1 MIKYYRLKNYLNAS
15 HFVVFNGRKGNVHPH
30 TWEFS
35 ALLVSCTEE
44 VTKFTD
50 TERKISAIFEP
61 YQNKVLNDVAP
72 FDSINPSLENMTEYF
87 IGRIEKAVEGFGYKL
102 VEVEGSETPVRTF
115 GVRID
120 DSMPSNEKKHISTE
134 SKKENEESSYK
145 SNEKNDSYSD
155 DCKSEND
162 ADAEDNGVY
171 EDDDDDSD
179 DASDDDDAD
188 PERYMYEDDDFIDDI
203 YDTDMDNYSQSN
215 IDMDNYSKSNIKR
228 LDDELSDKV
237 DVITDKILDSLISKI
252 YDRMSSIFVGKVN
265 NRRPS
270 NLKNGEKERKKF
282 NNEKYKKI
290 NKSKVIRSKRAESD
304 NFTNKNAKRNIV
316 KSESRINRHRRNPN
330 VDVKKLI
337 DKLEKL

>member
-120 DSMPSNEKKHISTE
+120 DSMPSNEKK
-134 SKKENEESSYK
+134 
-145 SNEKNDSYSD
+145 DSYSD
-155 DCKSEND
+155 DCKNEND
-162 ADAEDNGVY
+162 ADVEDAEAEDNDVY
-171 EDDDDDSD
+171 EDDDDNSD

-188 PERYMYEDDDFIDDI
+188 PDRYMYEDDDFIDDI

-215 IDMDNYSKSNIKR
+215 IDMDNYSKSNTKR
-228 LDDELSDKV
+228 PDDELSDKV

-265 NRRPS
+265 NRKPS
-270 NLKNGEKERKKF
+270 NLKNGEKDRKKF
-282 NNEKYKKI
+282 NNEKYKRI
-290 NKSKVIRSKRAESD
+290 NKSKVINNKRTGLD
-304 NFTNKNAKRNIV
+304 NYTNKNVKRNIV
-316 KSESRINRHRRNPN
+316 KSESRINRHRRNSN

>member
-120 DSMPSNEKKHISTE
+120 DSMPSNEKK
-134 SKKENEESSYK
+134 
-145 SNEKNDSYSD
+145 DSYSD
-155 DCKSEND
+155 DCKNENGADVED
-162 ADAEDNGVY
+162 AEAEDNDVY
-171 EDDDDDSD
+171 EDDDDNSD

-188 PERYMYEDDDFIDDI
+188 PDRYMYEDDDFIDDI

-215 IDMDNYSKSNIKR
+215 IDMDNYSKSNTKR
-228 LDDELSDKV
+228 PDDELSDKV

-265 NRRPS
+265 NRKPS
-270 NLKNGEKERKKF
+270 NLKNGEKDRKKF
-282 NNEKYKKI
+282 NNEKYKRI
-290 NKSKVIRSKRAESD
+290 NKSKVISNKRIGLD
-304 NFTNKNAKRNIV
+304 NYTNKNVKRNIV
-316 KSESRINRHRRNPN
+316 KSESRINRHRRNSN

>member
-120 DSMPSNEKKHISTE
+120 DSMPSNEKK
-134 SKKENEESSYK
+134 
-145 SNEKNDSYSD
+145 DSYSD
-155 DCKSEND
+155 DCKNENGADVED
-162 ADAEDNGVY
+162 AEAEDNDVY
-171 EDDDDDSD
+171 EDDDDNSD

-188 PERYMYEDDDFIDDI
+188 PNRYMYEDDDFIDDI

-215 IDMDNYSKSNIKR
+215 IDMDNYSKSNTKR
-228 LDDELSDKV
+228 PDDELSDKV

-265 NRRPS
+265 NRKPS
-270 NLKNGEKERKKF
+270 NLKNGEKDRKKF
-282 NNEKYKKI
+282 NNEKYKRI
-290 NKSKVIRSKRAESD
+290 NKSKVISNKRTGLD
-304 NFTNKNAKRNIV
+304 NYTNKNVKRNIV
-316 KSESRINRHRRNPN
+316 KSESRINRHRRNSN

>member
-120 DSMPSNEKKHISTE
+120 DSMPSNEKK
-134 SKKENEESSYK
+134 
-145 SNEKNDSYSD
+145 DSYSD
-155 DCKSEND
+155 DCKNENGADVED
-162 ADAEDNGVY
+162 AEAEDNDVY
-171 EDDDDDSD
+171 EDDDDNSD
-179 DASDDDDAD
+179 DASDDDDAAPD
-188 PERYMYEDDDFIDDI
+188 RYMYEDDDFIDDI

-215 IDMDNYSKSNIKR
+215 IDMDNYSKSNTKR
-228 LDDELSDKV
+228 PDDELSDKV

-265 NRRPS
+265 NRKPS
-270 NLKNGEKERKKF
+270 NLKNGEKDRKKF
-282 NNEKYKKI
+282 NNEKYKRI
-290 NKSKVIRSKRAESD
+290 NKSKVINNKRTGLD
-304 NFTNKNAKRNIV
+304 NYTNKNVKRNIV
-316 KSESRINRHRRNPN
+316 KSESRINRHRRNSN

>member
-50 TERKISAIFEP
+50 IERKISAIFEP
-61 YQNKVLNDVAP
+61 YQNKVLNDIAP

-120 DSMPSNEKKHISTE
+120 DSMPSNEKK
-134 SKKENEESSYK
+134 Y
-145 SNEKNDSYSD
+145 SYSD
-155 DCKSEND
+155 DCKNEND
-162 ADAEDNGVY
+162 ADVEDAEAEDNDVY
-171 EDDDDDSD
+171 EDDDDNSD

-188 PERYMYEDDDFIDDI
+188 PDRYMYEDDDFIDDI

-215 IDMDNYSKSNIKR
+215 IDMDNYSKSNTKR
-228 LDDELSDKV
+228 PDDELSDKV

-265 NRRPS
+265 NRKPS
-270 NLKNGEKERKKF
+270 NLKNGEKDRKKF
-282 NNEKYKKI
+282 NNEKYKRI
-290 NKSKVIRSKRAESD
+290 NKSKVINNKRTGLD
-304 NFTNKNAKRNIV
+304 NYTNKNVKRNIV
-316 KSESRINRHRRNPN
+316 KSESRINRHRRNSN

>member
-120 DSMPSNEKKHISTE
+120 DSMPSNEKK
-134 SKKENEESSYK
+134 
-145 SNEKNDSYSD
+145 DSYSD
-155 DCKSEND
+155 DCKNEND
-162 ADAEDNGVY
+162 ADVEDAEAEDNDVY
-171 EDDDDDSD
+171 EDDDDNSD
-179 DASDDDDAD
+179 DSSDDDDAD
-188 PERYMYEDDDFIDDI
+188 PDRYMYEDDDFIDDI

-215 IDMDNYSKSNIKR
+215 IDMDNYSKSNTKR
-228 LDDELSDKV
+228 PDDELSDKV

-265 NRRPS
+265 NRKPS
-270 NLKNGEKERKKF
+270 NLKNGEKDRKKF
-282 NNEKYKKI
+282 NNEKYKRI
-290 NKSKVIRSKRAESD
+290 NKSKVISNKRIGLD
-304 NFTNKNAKRNIV
+304 NYTNKNVKRNIV
-316 KSESRINRHRRNPN
+316 KSESRINRHRRNSN

>member
-1 MIKYYRLKNYLNAS
+1 MNAS

-120 DSMPSNEKKHISTE
+120 DSMPSNEKK
-134 SKKENEESSYK
+134 
-145 SNEKNDSYSD
+145 DSYSD
-155 DCKSEND
+155 DCKNENGADVED
-162 ADAEDNGVY
+162 AEAEDNDVY
-171 EDDDDDSD
+171 EDDDDNSD

-188 PERYMYEDDDFIDDI
+188 PNRYMYEDDDFIDDI

-215 IDMDNYSKSNIKR
+215 IDMDNYSKSNTKR
-228 LDDELSDKV
+228 PDDELSDKV

-265 NRRPS
+265 NRKPS
-270 NLKNGEKERKKF
+270 NLKNGEKDRKKF
-282 NNEKYKKI
+282 NNEKYKRI
-290 NKSKVIRSKRAESD
+290 NKSKVISNKRTGLD
-304 NFTNKNAKRNIV
+304 NYTNKNVKRNIV
-316 KSESRINRHRRNPN
+316 KSESRINRHRRNSN

>member
-120 DSMPSNEKKHISTE
+120 DSMPSNEKKD
-134 SKKENEESSYK
+134 Y
-145 SNEKNDSYSD
+145 YSD
-155 DCKSEND
+155 DCKNEND
-162 ADAEDNGVY
+162 ADVEDAEAEDNDVY
-171 EDDDDDSD
+171 EDDDDNSD

-188 PERYMYEDDDFIDDI
+188 PDRYMYEDDDFIDDI

-215 IDMDNYSKSNIKR
+215 IDMDNYSKSNTKR
-228 LDDELSDKV
+228 PDDELSDKV

-265 NRRPS
+265 NRKPS
-270 NLKNGEKERKKF
+270 NLKNGEKDRKKF
-282 NNEKYKKI
+282 NNEKYKRI
-290 NKSKVIRSKRAESD
+290 NKSKVISNKRTGLD
-304 NFTNKNAKRNIV
+304 NYTNKNVKRNIV
-316 KSESRINRHRRNPN
+316 KSESRINRHRRNSN

>member
-120 DSMPSNEKKHISTE
+120 DSMPSNEKK
-134 SKKENEESSYK
+134 
-145 SNEKNDSYSD
+145 DSYSD
-155 DCKSEND
+155 DCKNENGADVED
-162 ADAEDNGVY
+162 AEAEDNDVY
-171 EDDDDDSD
+171 EDDDDNSD

-188 PERYMYEDDDFIDDI
+188 PDRYMYEDDDFIDDI

-215 IDMDNYSKSNIKR
+215 IDMDNYSKSNTKR
-228 LDDELSDKV
+228 PDDELSDKV

-265 NRRPS
+265 NRKPS
-270 NLKNGEKERKKF
+270 NLKNGEKDRKKF
-282 NNEKYKKI
+282 NNEKYKRI
-290 NKSKVIRSKRAESD
+290 NKSKVINNKRTGLD
-304 NFTNKNAKRNIV
+304 NYTNKNVKRNIV
-316 KSESRINRHRRNPN
+316 KSESRINRHRRNSN

>member
-120 DSMPSNEKKHISTE
+120 DSMPSNEKK
-134 SKKENEESSYK
+134 
-145 SNEKNDSYSD
+145 DSYSD
-155 DCKSEND
+155 DCKNEND
-162 ADAEDNGVY
+162 ADVEDAEAEDNDVY
-171 EDDDDDSD
+171 EDDDDNSD
-179 DASDDDDAD
+179 DASDDYDAD
-188 PERYMYEDDDFIDDI
+188 PDRYMYEDDDFIDDI

-215 IDMDNYSKSNIKR
+215 IDMDNYSKSNTKR
-228 LDDELSDKV
+228 PDDELSDKV

-265 NRRPS
+265 NRKPS
-270 NLKNGEKERKKF
+270 NLKNGEKNRKKF
-282 NNEKYKKI
+282 NNEKYKRI
-290 NKSKVIRSKRAESD
+290 NKSKVINNKRTGLD
-304 NFTNKNAKRNIV
+304 NYTNKNVKRNIV
-316 KSESRINRHRRNPN
+316 KSESRINRHRRNSN

>member
-120 DSMPSNEKKHISTE
+120 DSMPSNEKKD
-134 SKKENEESSYK
+134 Y
-145 SNEKNDSYSD
+145 YSD
-155 DCKSEND
+155 DCKNEND
-162 ADAEDNGVY
+162 ADVEDAEAEDNDVY
-171 EDDDDDSD
+171 EDDDDNSD

-188 PERYMYEDDDFIDDI
+188 PNRYMYEDDDFIDDI

-215 IDMDNYSKSNIKR
+215 IDMDNYSKSNTKR
-228 LDDELSDKV
+228 PDDELSDKV

-265 NRRPS
+265 NRKPS
-270 NLKNGEKERKKF
+270 NLKNGEKDRKKF
-282 NNEKYKKI
+282 NNEKYKRI
-290 NKSKVIRSKRAESD
+290 NKSKVISNKRTGLD
-304 NFTNKNAKRNIV
+304 NYTNKNVKRNIV
-316 KSESRINRHRRNPN
+316 KSEGRINRHRRNSN

>member
-61 YQNKVLNDVAP
+61 YQNKVLNDIAP

-120 DSMPSNEKKHISTE
+120 DSMPSNEKKD
-134 SKKENEESSYK
+134 Y
-145 SNEKNDSYSD
+145 YSD
-155 DCKSEND
+155 DCKNEND
-162 ADAEDNGVY
+162 ADVEDAEAEDNDVY
-171 EDDDDDSD
+171 EDDDDNSD

-188 PERYMYEDDDFIDDI
+188 PDRYMYEDDDFIDDI

-215 IDMDNYSKSNIKR
+215 IDMDNYSKSNTKR
-228 LDDELSDKV
+228 PDDELSDKV

-265 NRRPS
+265 NRKPS
-270 NLKNGEKERKKF
+270 NLKNGEKNRKKF
-282 NNEKYKKI
+282 NNEKYKRI
-290 NKSKVIRSKRAESD
+290 NKSKVINNKRTGLD
-304 NFTNKNAKRNIV
+304 NYTNKNVKRNIV
-316 KSESRINRHRRNPN
+316 KSESRINRHRRNSN

>member
-120 DSMPSNEKKHISTE
+120 DSMPSNEKK
-134 SKKENEESSYK
+134 Y
-145 SNEKNDSYSD
+145 SYSD
-155 DCKSEND
+155 DCKNEND
-162 ADAEDNGVY
+162 ADVEDAEAEDNDVY
-171 EDDDDDSD
+171 EDDDDNSD
-179 DASDDDDAD
+179 DSSDDDDAD
-188 PERYMYEDDDFIDDI
+188 PDRYMYEDDDFIDDI

-215 IDMDNYSKSNIKR
+215 IDMDNYSKSNTKR
-228 LDDELSDKV
+228 PDDELSDKV

-265 NRRPS
+265 NRKPS
-270 NLKNGEKERKKF
+270 NLKNGEKNRKKF
-282 NNEKYKKI
+282 NNEKYKRI
-290 NKSKVIRSKRAESD
+290 NKSKVINNKRTGLD
-304 NFTNKNAKRNIV
+304 NYTNKNVKRNIV
-316 KSESRINRHRRNPN
+316 KSESRINRHRRNSN

>member
-120 DSMPSNEKKHISTE
+120 DSMPSNEKKD
-134 SKKENEESSYK
+134 Y
-145 SNEKNDSYSD
+145 YSD
-155 DCKSEND
+155 DCKNEND
-162 ADAEDNGVY
+162 ADVEDAEAEDNDVY
-171 EDDDDDSD
+171 EDDDDNSD

-188 PERYMYEDDDFIDDI
+188 PDRYMYEDDDFIDDI

-215 IDMDNYSKSNIKR
+215 IDMDNYSKSNTKR
-228 LDDELSDKV
+228 PDDELSDKV

-265 NRRPS
+265 NRKPS

>member
-120 DSMPSNEKKHISTE
+120 DSMPSNEKKD
-134 SKKENEESSYK
+134 Y
-145 SNEKNDSYSD
+145 YSD
-155 DCKSEND
+155 DCKNEND
-162 ADAEDNGVY
+162 ADVEDAEAEDNDVY
-171 EDDDDDSD
+171 EDDDDNSD

-188 PERYMYEDDDFIDDI
+188 PDRYMYEDDDFIDDI

-215 IDMDNYSKSNIKR
+215 IDMDNYSKSNTKR
-228 LDDELSDKV
+228 PDDELSDKV

-265 NRRPS
+265 NRKPS
-270 NLKNGEKERKKF
+270 NLKNGEKNRKKF
-282 NNEKYKKI
+282 NNEKYKRI
-290 NKSKVIRSKRAESD
+290 NKSKVINNKRTGLD
-304 NFTNKNAKRNIV
+304 NYTNKNVKRNIV
-316 KSESRINRHRRNPN
+316 KSESRINRHRRNSN

>member
-1 MIKYYRLKNYLNAS
+1 MNAS

-120 DSMPSNEKKHISTE
+120 DSMPSNEKK
-134 SKKENEESSYK
+134 
-145 SNEKNDSYSD
+145 DSYSD
-155 DCKSEND
+155 DCKNENGADVED
-162 ADAEDNGVY
+162 AEAEDNDVY
-171 EDDDDDSD
+171 EDDDDNSD

-188 PERYMYEDDDFIDDI
+188 PNRYMYEDDDFIDDI

-215 IDMDNYSKSNIKR
+215 IDMDNYSKSNTKR
-228 LDDELSDKV
+228 PDDELSDKV

-265 NRRPS
+265 NRKPS
-270 NLKNGEKERKKF
+270 NLKNGEKDRKK
-282 NNEKYKKI
+282 
-290 NKSKVIRSKRAESD
+290 V
-304 NFTNKNAKRNIV
+304 
-316 KSESRINRHRRNPN
+316 
-330 VDVKKLI
+330 
-337 DKLEKL
+337 

>member
-120 DSMPSNEKKHISTE
+120 DSMPSNEKK
-134 SKKENEESSYK
+134 
-145 SNEKNDSYSD
+145 DSYSD
-155 DCKSEND
+155 DCKNENGADVED
-162 ADAEDNGVY
+162 AEAEDNDVY
-171 EDDDDDSD
+171 EDDDDNSD
-179 DASDDDDAD
+179 DASDDDDAAPD
-188 PERYMYEDDDFIDDI
+188 RYMYEDDDFIDDI

-215 IDMDNYSKSNIKR
+215 IDMDNYSKSNTKR
-228 LDDELSDKV
+228 PDDELSDKV

-265 NRRPS
+265 NRKPS
-270 NLKNGEKERKKF
+270 NLKNGEKNRKKF
-282 NNEKYKKI
+282 NNEKYKRI
-290 NKSKVIRSKRAESD
+290 NKSKVINNKRTGLD
-304 NFTNKNAKRNIV
+304 NYTNKNVKRNIV
-316 KSESRINRHRRNPN
+316 KSESRINRHRRNSN

>member
-120 DSMPSNEKKHISTE
+120 DSMPSNEKK
-134 SKKENEESSYK
+134 
-145 SNEKNDSYSD
+145 DSYSD
-155 DCKSEND
+155 DCKNENGADVED
-162 ADAEDNGVY
+162 AEAEDNDVY
-171 EDDDDDSD
+171 EDDDDNSD

-188 PERYMYEDDDFIDDI
+188 PDRYMYEDDDFIDDI

-215 IDMDNYSKSNIKR
+215 IDMDNYSKSNTKR
-228 LDDELSDKV
+228 PDDELSDKV

-265 NRRPS
+265 NRKPS
-270 NLKNGEKERKKF
+270 NLKNGEKDRKKF
-282 NNEKYKKI
+282 NNEKYKRI
-290 NKSKVIRSKRAESD
+290 NKSKVISNKRTGLD
-304 NFTNKNAKRNIV
+304 NYTNKNVKRNIV
-316 KSESRINRHRRNPN
+316 KSESRINRHRRNSN

>member
-120 DSMPSNEKKHISTE
+120 DSMPSNEKK
-134 SKKENEESSYK
+134 
-145 SNEKNDSYSD
+145 DSYSD
-155 DCKSEND
+155 DCKNEND
-162 ADAEDNGVY
+162 AAEAEDNDVY

-188 PERYMYEDDDFIDDI
+188 PDRYMYEDDDFIDDI

-215 IDMDNYSKSNIKR
+215 IDMDNYSNLNTKR
-228 LDDELSDKV
+228 PDDELSDKV

-265 NRRPS
+265 NRKPS
-270 NLKNGEKERKKF
+270 NLKNGEKDRKKF
-282 NNEKYKKI
+282 NNEKYKRI
-290 NKSKVIRSKRAESD
+290 NKSKVISNKRAGLD
-304 NFTNKNAKRNIV
+304 NYTNKNVKRNIV
-316 KSESRINRHRRNPN
+316 KSESRINRHRRNSN

>member
-120 DSMPSNEKKHISTE
+120 DSMPSNEKK
-134 SKKENEESSYK
+134 
-145 SNEKNDSYSD
+145 DSYSD
-155 DCKSEND
+155 DCKNEND
-162 ADAEDNGVY
+162 AAEAEDNDVY

-188 PERYMYEDDDFIDDI
+188 PDRYMYEDDDFIDDI

-215 IDMDNYSKSNIKR
+215 IDMDNYSKSNTKR
-228 LDDELSDKV
+228 PDDELSDKV

-265 NRRPS
+265 NRKPS
-270 NLKNGEKERKKF
+270 NLKNGEKDRKKF
-282 NNEKYKKI
+282 NNEKYKRI
-290 NKSKVIRSKRAESD
+290 NKSKVISNKRTGLD
-304 NFTNKNAKRNIV
+304 NYTNKNVKRNIV
-316 KSESRINRHRRNPN
+316 KSESRINRHRRNSN

>member
-120 DSMPSNEKKHISTE
+120 DSMPSNEKK
-134 SKKENEESSYK
+134 
-145 SNEKNDSYSD
+145 DSYSD
-155 DCKSEND
+155 DCKNENGADVED
-162 ADAEDNGVY
+162 AEAEDNDVY
-171 EDDDDDSD
+171 EDDDDNSD

-188 PERYMYEDDDFIDDI
+188 PNRYMYEDDDFIDDI

-215 IDMDNYSKSNIKR
+215 IDMDNYSKSNTKR
-228 LDDELSDKV
+228 PDDELSDKV

-265 NRRPS
+265 NRKPS
-270 NLKNGEKERKKF
+270 NLKNGEKDRKKF
-282 NNEKYKKI
+282 NDEKYKRI
-290 NKSKVIRSKRAESD
+290 NKSKVISNKRTGLD
-304 NFTNKNAKRNIV
+304 NYTNKNVKRNIV
-316 KSESRINRHRRNPN
+316 KSESRINRHRRNSN

>member
-120 DSMPSNEKKHISTE
+120 DSMPSNEKK
-134 SKKENEESSYK
+134 Y
-145 SNEKNDSYSD
+145 SYSD
-155 DCKSEND
+155 DCKNEND
-162 ADAEDNGVY
+162 ADVEDAEAEDNDVY
-171 EDDDDDSD
+171 EDDDDNSD
-179 DASDDDDAD
+179 DSSDDDGAD
-188 PERYMYEDDDFIDDI
+188 PDRYMYEDDDFIDDI

-215 IDMDNYSKSNIKR
+215 IDMDNYSKSNTKR
-228 LDDELSDKV
+228 PDDELSDKV

-265 NRRPS
+265 NRKPS
-270 NLKNGEKERKKF
+270 NLKNGEKNRKKF
-282 NNEKYKKI
+282 NNEKYKRI
-290 NKSKVIRSKRAESD
+290 NKSKVINNKRTGLD
-304 NFTNKNAKRNIV
+304 NYTNKNVKRNIV
-316 KSESRINRHRRNPN
+316 KSESRINRHRRNSN

>member
-120 DSMPSNEKKHISTE
+120 DSMPSNEKK
-134 SKKENEESSYK
+134 
-145 SNEKNDSYSD
+145 DSYSD
-155 DCKSEND
+155 DCKNEND
-162 ADAEDNGVY
+162 VAEAEDNDVY

-188 PERYMYEDDDFIDDI
+188 PDRYMYEDDDFIDDI

-215 IDMDNYSKSNIKR
+215 IDMDNYSNLNTKR
-228 LDDELSDKV
+228 PDDELSDKV

-265 NRRPS
+265 NRKPS
-270 NLKNGEKERKKF
+270 NLKNGEKDRKKF
-282 NNEKYKKI
+282 NNEKYKRI
-290 NKSKVIRSKRAESD
+290 NKSKVISNKRAGLD
-304 NFTNKNAKRNIV
+304 NYTNKNVKRNIV
-316 KSESRINRHRRNPN
+316 KSESRINRHRRNSN

>member
-120 DSMPSNEKKHISTE
+120 DSMPSNEKK
-134 SKKENEESSYK
+134 
-145 SNEKNDSYSD
+145 DSYSD
-155 DCKSEND
+155 DCKNEND
-162 ADAEDNGVY
+162 AAEAEDNDVY

-188 PERYMYEDDDFIDDI
+188 PDRYMYEDDDFIDDI

-215 IDMDNYSKSNIKR
+215 IDMDNYSNLNTKR
-228 LDDELSDKV
+228 PDDELSDKV

-265 NRRPS
+265 NRKPS
-270 NLKNGEKERKKF
+270 NLKNGEKDRKKF
-282 NNEKYKKI
+282 NNEKYKRI
-290 NKSKVIRSKRAESD
+290 NKSKVISNKRTGLD
-304 NFTNKNAKRNIV
+304 NYTNKNVKRNIV
-316 KSESRINRHRRNPN
+316 KSESRINRHRRNSN

>member
-120 DSMPSNEKKHISTE
+120 DSMPSNEKK
-134 SKKENEESSYK
+134 
-145 SNEKNDSYSD
+145 DSYSD
-155 DCKSEND
+155 DCKNENGADVED
-162 ADAEDNGVY
+162 AEAEDNDVY
-171 EDDDDDSD
+171 EDDDDNSD

-188 PERYMYEDDDFIDDI
+188 PNRYMYEDDDFIDDI

-215 IDMDNYSKSNIKR
+215 IDMDNYSKSNTKR
-228 LDDELSDKV
+228 PDDELSDKV

-265 NRRPS
+265 NRKPS
-270 NLKNGEKERKKF
+270 NLKNGEKNRKKF
-282 NNEKYKKI
+282 NNEKYKRI
-290 NKSKVIRSKRAESD
+290 NKSKVINNKRTGLD
-304 NFTNKNAKRNIV
+304 NYTNKNVKRNIV
-316 KSESRINRHRRNPN
+316 KSESRINRHRRNSN

>member
-61 YQNKVLNDVAP
+61 YQNKVLNDIAP

-188 PERYMYEDDDFIDDI
+188 PER
-203 YDTDMDNYSQSN
+203 
-215 IDMDNYSKSNIKR
+215 
-228 LDDELSDKV
+228 
-237 DVITDKILDSLISKI
+237 
-252 YDRMSSIFVGKVN
+252 
-265 NRRPS
+265 
-270 NLKNGEKERKKF
+270 
-282 NNEKYKKI
+282 
-290 NKSKVIRSKRAESD
+290 
-304 NFTNKNAKRNIV
+304 
-316 KSESRINRHRRNPN
+316 
-330 VDVKKLI
+330 
-337 DKLEKL
+337 